1 MMTKMTLISK
11 ATATLIAGEH
21 LLPCMS
27 HHMKC
32 QMALVRI
39 TSATK
44 LTRVTFLSMLHF
56 DMVTHTWV
64 TVEACNTVS
73 THKRLF
79 FVLCAKHPII
89 GKHRRTRRQFR
100 IQQ

>member
-1 MMTKMTLISK
+1 MTAELTLESK
-11 ATATLIAGEH
+11 AKVTLIAGEY

-44 LTRVTFLSMLHF
+44 LTTVTFLSMLHF
-56 DMVTHTWV
+56 DVATGSWI
-64 TVEACNTVS
+64 TVVACNTVP

-79 FVLCAKHPII
+79 FVFCAKHAII
-89 GKHRRTRRQFR
+89 GKHRRTRRQFQR
-100 IQQ
+100 